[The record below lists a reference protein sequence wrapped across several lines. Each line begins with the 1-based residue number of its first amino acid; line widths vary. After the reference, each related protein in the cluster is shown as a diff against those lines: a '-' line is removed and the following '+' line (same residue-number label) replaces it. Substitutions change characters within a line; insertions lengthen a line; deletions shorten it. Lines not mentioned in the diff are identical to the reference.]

1 MSDHRT
7 ESYSGAESAAG
18 LHSGAPQLV
27 STEDMDEYAQIVN
40 AISDNFST
48 FDGNGDL
55 MITDDEL
62 GTAMQSTS
70 LGEDQRQIA
79 SILFNHFDDAVGMGK
94 KEPSLPLNPVAGHY
108 FSGLFGDQ
116 QDPHAITEA
125 DVNAMKTAADP
136 QRFGWTM
143 KRLNTDELLWGTTS
157 FTAGSITGAIGLILT
172 GGAVMSIPETGGVGA
187 AAVPIGLGVTAAGG
201 ALIKTGVDIVFNSG
215 YSDLYSEFATRRRVL
230 SEWTHEV
237 DSSNV

>member
-1 MSDHRT
+1 MADHRT
-7 ESYSGAESAAG
+7 ESDSGTESTAG

-27 STEDMDEYAQIVN
+27 SAQDMDEYAQIVN

-55 MITDDEL
+55 MLTDDEL
-62 GTAMQSTS
+62 DTAIQNSS
-70 LGEDQRQIA
+70 LRDDQREIA
-79 SILFNHFDDAVGMGK
+79 SILFNNFDEATAMGK
-94 KEPSLPLNPVAGHY
+94 REPSLPLNLVAGHY

-125 DVNAMKTAADP
+125 DVNGMKTAADP
-136 QRFGWTM
+136 ERFAWAM
-143 KRLNTDELLWGTTS
+143 KRLNTDELLWGSTS

-172 GGAVMSIPETGGVGA
+172 GGAVMSIPETGGLGA

-201 ALIKTGVDIVFNSG
+201 GLIKTGIDIVFNSG
-215 YSDLYSEFATRRRVL
+215 YSDLYSEFATRRRIL
-230 SEWTHEV
+230 SDWTREV
-237 DSSNV
+237 RSNDV